1 MCGNLLK
8 INNILISIYLYSI
21 ICMVIIIEL
30 IIGCIN
36 HIIIL
41 HSPAHIKI
49 HSIYIRYY
57 ISYLLKS
64 LIHFTILILLCIGDI
79 LILNV
84 RNGKSEQRLRHDLK
98 ILIPMFQQL

>member
-1 MCGNLLK
+1 MCSNLLK

-21 ICMVIIIEL
+21 ICMVITIEL

-49 HSIYIRYY
+49 HRNYIRYY

-64 LIHFTILILLCIGDI
+64 LINFTIVILCIGDI